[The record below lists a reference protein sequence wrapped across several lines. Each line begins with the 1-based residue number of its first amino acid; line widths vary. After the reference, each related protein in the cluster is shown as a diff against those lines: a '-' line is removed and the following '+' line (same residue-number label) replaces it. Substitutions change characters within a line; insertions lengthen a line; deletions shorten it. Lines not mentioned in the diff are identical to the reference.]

1 MQSKH
6 GETWRATIEAILHP
20 IPMLGTARHYLA
32 LARLATALEA
42 LIMAEQANIA
52 VARITKARVDAFKA
66 NPRQLDVI
74 AAGLSE
80 LSAKDLSAKLDQL
93 FNDDLNSPRRY
104 FARGG
109 EVSAINIAAA
119 RIYAEE
125 LARSEA
131 A

>member
-1 MQSKH
+1 MH
-6 GETWRATIEAILHP
+6 GMP
-20 IPMLGTARHYLA
+20 INPMGSTKMASPAPYNSS
-32 LARLATALEA
+32 ALEA

-93 FNDDLNSPRRY
+93 FNDELNSPRRY